1 MSDSV
6 QPHRRQPTRLPI
18 PEILQ
23 ARIQEWVTISFSNA
37 WKWKVKVKSLSR
49 VQLLATPLT
58 AAHQDPLSMG
68 FSRQEDWSGVILPS
82 PNNIYELRTNGNMLW
97 LFSYLFLWLHMKL
110 DKNEPP
116 LSCYLL
122 FWIATGKHHQFQDN
136 ERFHWVLKWF
146 EIQKCASFLYP
157 SVTALL
163 TKLIGSAILI
173 YLFLTIKD
181 SKVYTLPFKINDGPT
196 LVKRGLF
203 SKFFFFP

>member
-1 MSDSV
+1 MHESEKWKWSRSVVSDSSR
-6 QPHRRQPTRLPI
+6 PHWLQPTRLLCPWDF
-18 PEILQ
+18 P
-23 ARIQEWVTISFSNA
+23 
-37 WKWKVKVKSLSR
+37 
-49 VQLLATPLT
+49 
-58 AAHQDPLSMG
+58 
-68 FSRQEDWSGVILPS
+68 RQEDWSGVILPS
-82 PNNIYELRTNGNMLW
+82 PNNIYELCTNGNMLW

-157 SVTALL
+157 WVTALL
-163 TKLIGSAILI
+163 TKLIGSAIST

-181 SKVYTLPFKINDGPT
+181 SKVYILPFKINDGPT
-196 LVKRGLF
+196 LVKIGLF
-203 SKFFFFP
+203 SKFFFS